1 MKKIFVIISAALL
14 TVASYAANDAVISA
28 IKNTNATY
36 KNIVCDFDQAK
47 NMKIVKEPVLS
58 AGKLYYE
65 GEKMSMIYS
74 KPEGEYFKITAN
86 TLNMKTGKNNLK
98 KNLKDGD
105 PFMQLRNLLIYSM
118 KGDVNGL
125 AEMTNADVDYT
136 STASQD
142 QFVFTSKNKV
152 SKGYNKIVLYYNKQS
167 HVLEYMELYQPTGTF
182 TTYTLKNIKT
192 DGVIPADAF

>member
-1 MKKIFVIISAALL
+1 MKKIFVIISAVLL
-14 TVASYAANDAVISA
+14 AAASYAANDAVISA

-36 KNIVCDFDQAK
+36 KNIVCDFNQAK

-86 TLNMKTGKNNLK
+86 TLNMKTGKNNIK

-152 SKGYNKIVLYYNKQS
+152 TKGYNKIVLYYNKQS

-192 DGVIPADAF
+192 GGVIPADAF

>member
-1 MKKIFVIISAALL
+1 MKKIFVIISAVLL
-14 TVASYAANDAVISA
+14 AAASYAANDAVISA

-36 KNIVCDFDQAK
+36 RNIVCDFDQAK

-86 TLNMKTGKNNLK
+86 TLNMKTGKNNIK

-152 SKGYNKIVLYYNKQS
+152 TKGYNKIVLYYNKQS

>member
-1 MKKIFVIISAALL
+1 MKKIALFISAALL

-36 KNIVCDFDQAK
+36 RNIVCDFDQAK

-86 TLNMKTGKNNLK
+86 TLNMKTGKNNIK

-152 SKGYNKIVLYYNKQS
+152 TKGYNKIVLYYNKQS

>member
-1 MKKIFVIISAALL
+1 MKKITLFISAVLL
-14 TVASYAANDAVISA
+14 AAASYAANDAVISA

-74 KPEGEYFKITAN
+74 KPEGEYFKITES
-86 TLNMKTGKNNLK
+86 TLSMLTGKTKLNKKLK
-98 KNLKDGD
+98 AGD
-105 PFMQLRNLLIYSM
+105 PFMMLRNLLIFSM
-118 KGDVNGL
+118 KGDINGL
-125 AEMTNADVDYT
+125 AEMANSDVAYT
-136 STASQD
+136 STATQD
-142 QFVFTSKNKV
+142 QFVFTSKSKI
-152 SKGYNKIVLYYNKQS
+152 SKGYNKIVLYYNKTS
-167 HVLEYMELYQPTGTF
+167 HVLEYMELHQPTGTY

-192 DGVIPADAF
+192 GGVIPADAF

>member
-1 MKKIFVIISAALL
+1 MKKIALFISAALL

-74 KPEGEYFKITAN
+74 KPEGEYFKITSN
-86 TLNMKTGKNNLK
+86 TLNMKTGKNNIK

-152 SKGYNKIVLYYNKQS
+152 TKGYNKIVLYYNKQS

-192 DGVIPADAF
+192 GGVIPADAF